1 MSVAAERDRLEAE
14 AAFHDE
20 LVESGGRPADRF
32 YAINRES
39 PRSAWN
45 FYCELLLHEAG
56 ALSRNRR
63 SPRILEYGS
72 GIGSYSAL
80 MLAEHGFGS
89 VGVDI
94 SPASVAAA
102 QAHAD
107 AAFPGLGLDYRVMN
121 CEALDLDDASF
132 DLVCGN
138 GILHHLVLERAYG
151 EIARVTAP
159 GGCAVFSEPLGH
171 NPLINL
177 YRRRTPDQRTA
188 DEHPLRVDDLRL
200 AGRYFADVRVNYFH
214 LFDLL
219 ALPFVGK
226 RAGRPLLRALA
237 RVDGAAF
244 RLAPPLRRQAWY
256 SVLRLARSV

>member
-1 MSVAAERDRLEAE
+1 MTVTGVETNEEARLAAE
-14 AAFHDE
+14 AAFHDA
-20 LVESGGRPADRF
+20 LTESDGRPADRF

-39 PRSAWN
+39 PRSGWS
-45 FYCELLLHEAG
+45 FYCDLLLREAG
-56 ALSRNRR
+56 ARR

-72 GIGSYSAL
+72 GIGGFSGL
-80 MLAEHGFGS
+80 MLAEHGFAS

-107 AAFPGLGLDYRVMN
+107 AEFPGLGLEYRVMN
-121 CEALDLDDASF
+121 CEALDLDDDSF

-138 GILHHLVLERAYG
+138 GILHHLVLDRAYH
-151 EIARVTAP
+151 EVARVTAP
-159 GGCAVFSEPLGH
+159 DGCAVFSEPLGH

-177 YRRRTPDQRTA
+177 YRRRTPEQRTD

-200 AGRYFADVRVNYFH
+200 ARRYFGDVEVHYFH

-219 ALPFVGK
+219 ALPFMGR

-237 RVDGAAF
+237 CADGAAF
-244 RLAPPLRRQAWY
+244 RLVPPLRRQAWY
-256 SVLRLARSV
+256 SVLRLARPL